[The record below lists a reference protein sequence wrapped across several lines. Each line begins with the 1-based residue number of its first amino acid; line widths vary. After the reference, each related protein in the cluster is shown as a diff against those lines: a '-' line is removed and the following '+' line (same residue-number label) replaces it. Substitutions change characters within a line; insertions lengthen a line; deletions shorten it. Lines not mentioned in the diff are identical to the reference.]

1 MTEPAT
7 STVHATCIRVGP
19 FGVLIT
25 GPSGSGKS
33 DLALRLIDQPGRG
46 AGGTV
51 MDAALIADDRV
62 VLTVRN
68 GELAATAPG
77 AIKGL
82 MEIRSVG
89 VVAVPAETSTRV
101 DLVVTLAADGDL
113 ERIPDFRT
121 QTVDCCGIELPEL
134 RIDPFEASAPAKVR
148 ALVAALHGGGM
159 ANEVP
164 AGDGE

>member
-7 STVHATCIRVGP
+7 STIHATCIRVGP

-51 MDAALIADDRV
+51 MDAVLIADDRV
-62 VLTVRN
+62 VLTPRN
-68 GELAATAPG
+68 GELTATAPG

-89 VVAVPAETSTRV
+89 VVAVPESILIAPSGEVMSKV
-101 DLVVTLAADGDL
+101 IGGVTQRGLEGLINQWQADQ
-113 ERIPDFRT
+113 E
-121 QTVDCCGIELPEL
+121 
-134 RIDPFEASAPAKVR
+134 
-148 ALVAALHGGGM
+148 
-159 ANEVP
+159 
-164 AGDGE
+164 